1 VRNPANLPVSNVRMA
16 MARWIRLLTLGAV
29 IATATS
35 TLLAQT
41 PAASWTQWGG
51 PTRDFMVASTGLANS
66 WPASGPKRLWTRA
79 LGEGHSS
86 ILVENG
92 RLYTMYRPLGLMS
105 TVRRS
110 QEEVVTALDAASG
123 KTIWEYRYASP
134 TAGADF
140 SQGAGPHATPLI
152 VGHRL
157 FAVGSRREFVALDKN
172 TGKVLWSHDLIKDY
186 GAPSVNRGMANSPL
200 LYNNTILLPIGGKS
214 QALGAFNPDTGA
226 LVWKAG
232 DVEYAP
238 ASPVLITVDGQNQ
251 VVLFGGDRIAG
262 MDPSNGKT
270 LWSHPHKTDY
280 GLNIS
285 TPIWS
290 PADHLLIFS
299 SAYGTGSRA
308 LELRQSGGATNV
320 VEKWALS
327 RVRAH
332 IGSIIRIGDMAYMS
346 SGDFGPAFLSA
357 VNVKTGAMAWQDR
370 AFARAQ
376 LLYADNK
383 LVVLD
388 EDGVLGLATVSPQ
401 GLKVLARA
409 QILEHLAWTPPTLVG
424 RTLYVRD
431 RKTIAAYDL
440 S

>member
-1 VRNPANLPVSNVRMA
+1 M
-16 MARWIRLLTLGAV
+16 
-29 IATATS
+29 
-35 TLLAQT
+35 
-41 PAASWTQWGG
+41 
-51 PTRDFMVASTGLANS
+51 
-66 WPASGPKRLWTRA
+66 
-79 LGEGHSS
+79 
-86 ILVENG
+86 ENG
-92 RLYTMYRPLGLMS
+92 RLYTMYRPLGLLAA
-105 TVRRS
+105 VRRS

-140 SQGAGPHATPLI
+140 SEGAGPHATPLI
-152 VGHRL
+152 AGNRL
-157 FAVGSRREFVALDKN
+157 FAVGSRREFFALDKN
-172 TGKVLWSHDLIKDY
+172 TGKVLWSHDLIKEY
-186 GAPSVNRGMANSPL
+186 GAPSVDRGMANSPL
-200 LYNNTILLPIGGKS
+200 LYNNTHPAS
-214 QALGAFNPDTGA
+214 DRRARAQALGAFNPDTGA
-226 LVWKAG
+226 LLWKGG

-238 ASPVLITVDGQNQ
+238 ASPVLINVDGQTQ

-270 LWSHPHKTDY
+270 LWSHPHKTDW

-308 LELRQSGGATNV
+308 LELRQSGGATTV
-320 VEKWALS
+320 VEKWALG

-388 EDGVLGLATVSPQ
+388 EDGVLGLATVSAQ

>member
-1 VRNPANLPVSNVRMA
+1 MTRS
-16 MARWIRLLTLGAV
+16 IRLLAAAVLLSTTTTLP
-29 IATATS
+29 
-35 TLLAQT
+35 AQT
-41 PAASWTQWGG
+41 PGPAWTQWGG
-51 PTRDFMVASTGLANS
+51 ATRDFMVTTTGLANT
-66 WPASGPKRLWTRA
+66 WPTGGPKRLWTRA
-79 LGEGHSS
+79 LGEGHSA

-110 QEEVVTALDAASG
+110 QEEVVAALDAASG
-123 KTIWEYRYASP
+123 KTIWEYHYGSP

-152 VGHRL
+152 VGTRL
-157 FAVGSRREFVALDKN
+157 FTVGSRRELFALDKN

-200 LYNNTILLPIGGKS
+200 LYNNTILLPIGGRS
-214 QALGAFNPDTGA
+214 QALGAFNPENGA
-226 LVWKAG
+226 LLWKAG

-238 ASPVLITVDGQNQ
+238 ASPVLITVDGQAQ

-262 MDPSNGKT
+262 MDPSNGTT

-290 PADHLLIFS
+290 PADRLLIFS

-308 LELRQSGGATNV
+308 LELRQSGGATTV
-320 VEKWALS
+320 VEKWALG

-332 IGSIIRIGDMAYMS
+332 IGTIIRIGDMAYMS
-346 SGDFGPAFLSA
+346 SGDFGPSFLSA

-388 EDGVLGLATVSPQ
+388 EDGTLGLATVSAQ

-409 QILEHLAWTPPTLVG
+409 QILERLAWTPPTLVG

-431 RKTIAAYDL
+431 RQTIAAYDL
-440 S
+440 G